1 MPRRYGADGTRLWNG
16 KTPEEFTEADAYR
29 FMAETEAV
37 LQRKELM
44 DDTAQPAPASG
55 KEEFYLSKKDD
66 VLLTPEQI
74 AAEERRWLFDAPI
87 AELAEVK
94 GVSIDEAVK
103 MRTDAVLQEAVVPI
117 TVSVRPIEPQGKLI
131 GFASV
136 NFGGVVIDDFKVV
149 DGKNGIFLGAPS
161 KPDPASRTGYRAT
174 VRIPDRATQERINAA
189 GVEAYHAAVEQ
200 LVARAQ
206 AVRPAPIKEQMA
218 EAATKQRRPAMTDS
232 RTLGQSVPKEGLF
245 LMDGIEGLR
254 SLPKHSVDMLLTD
267 PPYGTTRN
275 YWDVPLPLPELWEA
289 VKWAVKPN
297 GAVLFFAQ
305 CPFDKVLGASNL
317 AMLRYE
323 WIWYKERGTGF
334 LNANRAPLKKSEN
347 ILVFYQKSPVY
358 NPQFTYGKP
367 YTRVHSRSG
376 TSSNYGKFE
385 RQGSESNDGRR
396 YPGNV
401 LFVPTVSGGIH
412 PTQKPVELCEYLIR
426 TYTRPGELVADICAG
441 SGTTAIA
448 AINTERRFVCFETA
462 PAFYAAASERIRAA
476 QAVKSSG
483 EKGV

>member
-44 DDTAQPAPASG
+44 DDPAQPAPASG

-206 AVRPAPIKEQMA
+206 AVRPALSQRSSGNSSTPLFCKPMRQSWNRWRS
-218 EAATKQRRPAMTDS
+218 AALWGVRPSATSSKPEKRLPNRQRQNGLRRKSPAAA
-232 RTLGQSVPKEGLF
+232 QSVDLGPCWPEAERLTIKSQAPKQNFREEF
-245 LMDGIEGLR
+245 
-254 SLPKHSVDMLLTD
+254 
-267 PPYGTTRN
+267 
-275 YWDVPLPLPELWEA
+275 
-289 VKWAVKPN
+289 
-297 GAVLFFAQ
+297 
-305 CPFDKVLGASNL
+305 
-317 AMLRYE
+317 
-323 WIWYKERGTGF
+323 
-334 LNANRAPLKKSEN
+334 
-347 ILVFYQKSPVY
+347 
-358 NPQFTYGKP
+358 
-367 YTRVHSRSG
+367 
-376 TSSNYGKFE
+376 
-385 RQGSESNDGRR
+385 
-396 YPGNV
+396 
-401 LFVPTVSGGIH
+401 
-412 PTQKPVELCEYLIR
+412 
-426 TYTRPGELVADICAG
+426 
-441 SGTTAIA
+441 
-448 AINTERRFVCFETA
+448 
-462 PAFYAAASERIRAA
+462 
-476 QAVKSSG
+476 
-483 EKGV
+483 